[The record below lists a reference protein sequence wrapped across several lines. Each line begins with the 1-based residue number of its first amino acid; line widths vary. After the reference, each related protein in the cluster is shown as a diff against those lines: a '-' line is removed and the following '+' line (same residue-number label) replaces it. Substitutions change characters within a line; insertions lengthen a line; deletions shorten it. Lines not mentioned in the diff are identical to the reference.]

1 MRILFV
7 TARIPRRTGQGD
19 QVRAYHQLQVLSNR
33 HQITLLSLTRSQPS
47 QGVLE
52 LLRPVCERV
61 VVVPHTLLDRA
72 QGLLAAPFSGYP
84 IQTLLHRSALLRKEL
99 ERELQCGAYD
109 LVHVQLIRMAP
120 YLESVDS
127 VARVVDLV
135 DALSL
140 NMERRF
146 HTDHTPLRLAA
157 YLEWKR
163 LQRYERV
170 VCDRYDRAL
179 VVSPIDR
186 AAIGRLD
193 KVDVIPIGVDLSH
206 FPAASTERE
215 PFTLTFT
222 GNMHYFPNV
231 DAVRYFVREVLPLVR
246 REVPSAHLR
255 IMGARPSRA
264 VRQLARREGVEVT
277 GYVPNLAHHLAR
289 AAVAVCPMRSG
300 SGMQFKVIEG
310 MAARTPVVATHFALG
325 GLDAAPGEHLLVAD
339 GAAQFAEQVIRLLKD
354 SQLAAKLSEN
364 ARRLVEER
372 YTWEASVASL
382 EQVYRQV
389 VQEHSI
395 HGGGL
400 P

>member
-1 MRILFV
+1 MRVLFI
-7 TARIPRRTGQGD
+7 TGRFPMATGQGD
-19 QVRAYHQLQVLSNR
+19 QARAYHQLRLLGRNHR
-33 HQITLLSLTRSQPS
+33 ITLVSFVD
-47 QGVLE
+47 G
-52 LLRPVCERV
+52 PVPDQSRQSIAQFCERV
-61 VVVPHTLLDRA
+61 TLVRRSPLKDVA
-72 QGLLAAPFSGYP
+72 QIARNLFARYPLQTMLYQSQEMARTLSRLLAQDSF
-84 IQTLLHRSALLRKEL
+84 
-99 ERELQCGAYD
+99 D
-109 LVHVQLIRMAP
+109 LAHVQLVRMAP
-120 YLESVDS
+120 YLENEGF
-127 VARVVDLV
+127 APRVVDLI